1 MTVIS
6 RRRLPVLAGAA
17 MMAARPARAAEEV
30 VFASYGGG
38 IEQFLRKSVIPEF
51 EKETGI
57 KITYVVGTALSLY
70 SRVLATRARPEIDI
84 YWANDLTHV
93 AGKQLGLYGAV
104 DPAIV
109 THLNDLVPGARQDDN
124 IGVISNLAS
133 TGLQYNTEKFKQMG
147 WAPPTSWFDL
157 WDPKYK
163 GRVALYSINILYS
176 QEFLGLMS
184 RLMGG
189 DEKNI
194 APGLKKI
201 KELKDM
207 GQIAA
212 IANTPAEMDN
222 ILVQGQAWITYNGGT
237 RALTIKASGA
247 PFEFVVPK
255 EGAIAFNLYLDPI
268 KGAPHPVPLQK
279 FIDFFLR
286 PGIQAKMAE
295 GIFYAP
301 ANRNAVLRPELLTG
315 LPYGAAA
322 VAALVKLN
330 RNVMNQELDHW
341 IEQWNRVIETK

>member
-1 MTVIS
+1 MATIN
-6 RRRLPVLAGAA
+6 RRRFSVLAGAA
-17 MMAARPARAAEEV
+17 MMAPHPASAAEEV

-38 IEQFLRKSVIPEF
+38 IEQFLRKSVIREF

-57 KITYVVGTALSLY
+57 KVTYVVGTALSLY

-93 AGKQLGLYGAV
+93 AGKQMGLYGTV
-104 DPAIV
+104 NPKIV
-109 THLNDLVPGARQDDN
+109 THLDDLVADARQADN

-133 TGLQYNTEKFKQMG
+133 TGLQYNTDKFKQMG
-147 WAPPTSWFDL
+147 WAPPTSWLDL

-163 GRVALYSINILYS
+163 GRVALYSINVLYS
-176 QEFLGLMS
+176 QEFLGLMA

-201 KELKDM
+201 RELKEM

-222 ILVQGQAWITYNGGT
+222 ILAQGQAWITYNGGT
-237 RALTIKASGA
+237 RALTLKASGA
-247 PFEFVVPK
+247 PFEFITPK
-255 EGAIAFNLYLDPI
+255 EGAISFNLYLDPI
-268 KGAPHPVPLQK
+268 KGAPHPDALQK
-279 FIDFFLR
+279 FIEFFLR
-286 PGIQAKMAE
+286 PEIQTKMAE

-301 ANRNAVLRPELLTG
+301 ANRKATLHPDLAAVLPHGT
-315 LPYGAAA
+315 AA
-322 VAALVKLN
+322 VAALIRMN
-330 RNVMNQELDHW
+330 RSVMNQELDHW
-341 IEQWNRVIETK
+341 IEQWNRVIEIK